1 MSFIIGDEVT
11 YKDLIGTVSFV
22 SEESISIMI
31 SRGKDRLYDVNLV
44 VYASDYDEVY
54 YQDEK

>member
-31 SRGKDRLYDVNLV
+31 RRGEDKLCDVNLV